1 MYNENMKQTRFI
13 PTNDCGLQ
21 LREPQEGQ
29 QESREIEG
37 RPIVFGV
44 RSVNLTPWSSTR
56 KVYEILEPGC
66 ISRELLAKSDVILN
80 LNHSNMVPDVLGR
93 FRNSDKDTLSLE
105 LRGDGIDC
113 RCDLPKTN
121 NANDALELMKRGDIT
136 GMSFAFE
143 DDWEDSENGVSY
155 EKTNDI
161 EDGKEVWLRHVKKI
175 TGLYDVAIVTHPAYE
190 QTNVGLREASEAID
204 KAIEEQLKRE
214 CGDKKKNDCDHDEP
228 DDMDDK
234 DETDEQREARE
245 KAEREANGGETNAE
259 KEAREAKER
268 EANGGETNAE
278 KEAREAREL
287 EEQEQ
292 RFREQQAMRLRHRA
306 MRLRTEQEL
315 ESLSY

>member
-1 MYNENMKQTRFI
+1 MKQTRFI

-66 ISRELLAKSDVILN
+66 ISRELLMKSDVILN

-190 QTNVGLREASEAID
+190 QTTVGLREASEAID

-214 CGDKKKNDCDHDEP
+214 CGDKNDKREDDPDDLDDKND
-228 DDMDDK
+228 DK
-234 DETDEQREARE
+234 GETDEEREARE
-245 KAEREANGGETNAE
+245 QAEREQRE
-259 KEAREAKER
+259 KEEQ
-268 EANGGETNAE
+268 
-278 KEAREAREL
+278 EAREL

-306 MRLRTEQEL
+306 QRMRTEQEL
-315 ESLSY
+315 ESLIF

>member
-1 MYNENMKQTRFI
+1 MKQTRFI

-143 DDWEDSENGVSY
+143 DDYEDTENGVSY
-155 EKTNDI
+155 ERTNDI

-190 QTNVGLREASEAID
+190 QTTVGLREASEAID

-214 CGDKKKNDCDHDEP
+214 CGDKNDKRDDDP
-228 DDMDDK
+228 DDK
-234 DETDEQREARE
+234 GETDEECEARE
-245 KAEREANGGETNAE
+245 KAEREANGGETKAE
-259 KEAREAKER
+259 KEAREAQER

>member
-1 MYNENMKQTRFI
+1 MKQTRFI
-13 PTNDCGLQ
+13 PIETCGLQ
-21 LREPQEGQ
+21 VREPQEGQ
-29 QESREIEG
+29 EMSREIEG

-44 RSVNLTPWSSTR
+44 RSINLTPWSSTR

-66 ISRELLAKSDVILN
+66 ISRELLQKSDVILN

-190 QTNVGLREASEAID
+190 QTTVGLREASEAID
-204 KAIEEQLKRE
+204 NAIEAQLKRE
-214 CGDKKKNDCDHDEP
+214 CGDDEDDEAKKKAEEEESA
-228 DDMDDK
+228 K
-234 DETDEQREARE
+234 RAAEE
-245 KAEREANGGETNAE
+245 KAEQERKAAEEKAKAEA
-259 KEAREAKER
+259 EAK
-268 EANGGETNAE
+268 A
-278 KEAREAREL
+278 KEEEEHRQL

-292 RFREQQAMRLRHRA
+292 RWRECRA
-306 MRLRTEQEL
+306 MRLRMKARMVNDEFI
-315 ESLSY
+315 ESLNY

>member
-1 MYNENMKQTRFI
+1 MKQTRFI

-113 RCDLPKTN
+113 RCDLPHTN

-155 EKTNDI
+155 EKTNDV

-204 KAIEEQLKRE
+204 KAIEAQLKRE
-214 CGDKKKNDCDHDEP
+214 CGDKNDKRDDDP
-228 DDMDDK
+228 DDPDDHNDPDDK
-234 DETDEQREARE
+234 GETDEEREARE

-259 KEAREAKER
+259 KAAREQAER

-278 KEAREAREL
+278 KEAREL

-292 RFREQQAMRLRHRA
+292 RFREQQAMRLRAQHR
-306 MRLRTEQEL
+306 RREIDF
-315 ESLSY
+315 ESLNY

>member
-1 MYNENMKQTRFI
+1 MKQTRFI

-190 QTNVGLREASEAID
+190 QTTVGLREASEAID

-214 CGDKKKNDCDHDEP
+214 CGDKNDKRDDDPDDLDNKND
-228 DDMDDK
+228 DK
-234 DETDEQREARE
+234 GETDEEREARE
-245 KAEREANGGETNAE
+245 AEAAKRACDGKDDKRDDNPDDDPDDKGDDKGETDEEREQ
-259 KEAREAKER
+259 
-268 EANGGETNAE
+268 
-278 KEAREAREL
+278 REL

-292 RFREQQAMRLRHRA
+292 RFREQQAMRLCYQAR
-306 MRLRTEQEL
+306 RLNDEILTSL
-315 ESLSY
+315 EY

>member
-1 MYNENMKQTRFI
+1 MKQTRFI

-113 RCDLPKTN
+113 RCDLPHTN

-143 DDWEDSENGVSY
+143 DDYEDTENGVSY
-155 EKTNDI
+155 ERTNDV

-190 QTNVGLREASEAID
+190 QTTVGLREASEAID
-204 KAIEEQLKRE
+204 KAIEAQLKRE
-214 CGDKKKNDCDHDEP
+214 QHQ
-228 DDMDDK
+228 
-234 DETDEQREARE
+234 ETEEEKQAREA
-245 KAEREANGGETNAE
+245 KEREANGGETNAE
-259 KEAREAKER
+259 KAEREAREAKER

-278 KEAREAREL
+278 KAAREQREKEEREAREL

-292 RFREQQAMRLRHRA
+292 RFREQQAMRLRAQHR
-306 MRLRTEQEL
+306 RREIDI
-315 ESLSY
+315 ESLNY

>member
-1 MYNENMKQTRFI
+1 MKQTRFI

-93 FRNSDKDTLSLE
+93 FRNSDRDTLSLE

-113 RCDLPKTN
+113 RCDLPHTN

-143 DDWEDSENGVSY
+143 DDYEDTENGVSY
-155 EKTNDI
+155 ERTNDV

-204 KAIEEQLKRE
+204 KAIEAQLKRE
-214 CGDKKKNDCDHDEP
+214 ASQQ
-228 DDMDDK
+228 
-234 DETDEQREARE
+234 ETEEQKHEREEREARE
-245 KAEREANGGETNAE
+245 AAEREANGGETNAE
-259 KEAREAKER
+259 KEAREQAER

-278 KEAREAREL
+278 KEAREQREL
-287 EEQEQ
+287 EEAAEQ
-292 RFREQQAMRLRHRA
+292 HEREMMAMRLHHRA
-306 MRLRTEQEL
+306 LRMRTEQEL
-315 ESLSY
+315 ESLIF

>member
-1 MYNENMKQTRFI
+1 MKQTRFI

-93 FRNSDKDTLSLE
+93 FRNSEKDTLSLE

-113 RCDLPKTN
+113 RCDLPRTN

-190 QTNVGLREASEAID
+190 QTTVGLREASEAID

-214 CGDKKKNDCDHDEP
+214 CGDKNDKRDDDP
-228 DDMDDK
+228 DDK
-234 DETDEQREARE
+234 GETDEEREARE

-259 KEAREAKER
+259 KETREAKER

-278 KEAREAREL
+278 KEAREQREL

-306 MRLRTEQEL
+306 LRMRTEQEL
-315 ESLSY
+315 ESLIF

>member
-1 MYNENMKQTRFI
+1 MQTEYMKQTRFI

-80 LNHSNMVPDVLGR
+80 LNHSNKVPDVLGR
-93 FRNSDKDTLSLE
+93 YRNSDKDTLSLV

-121 NANDALELMKRGDIT
+121 NANDTLELMKRGDIT

-175 TGLYDVAIVTHPAYE
+175 TALYDVSIVTNPAYE
-190 QTNVGLREASEAID
+190 QTTVGLREASEAID
-204 KAIEEQLKRE
+204 NAIEAQLERE
-214 CGDKKKNDCDHDEP
+214 CGGKDEDKKKAEEEEAAKRDCGGKDDKCDDDKCDPDSEP
-228 DDMDDK
+228 DDKGEPD
-234 DETDEQREARE
+234 DEQEV
-245 KAEREANGGETNAE
+245 
-259 KEAREAKER
+259 
-268 EANGGETNAE
+268 
-278 KEAREAREL
+278 REL
-287 EEQEQ
+287 EEQAE
-292 RFREQQAMRLRHRA
+292 RFREQRA
-306 MRLRTEQEL
+306 MRLRCKARRINEEIL
-315 ESLSY
+315 ESLNY

>member
-1 MYNENMKQTRFI
+1 MKQTRFT

-204 KAIEEQLKRE
+204 KAIEAQLKRE
-214 CGDKKKNDCDHDEP
+214 CGDKKKAEDGE
-228 DDMDDK
+228 
-234 DETDEQREARE
+234 ETDEE
-245 KAEREANGGETNAE
+245 KAKREQA
-259 KEAREAKER
+259 ER

-278 KEAREAREL
+278 KEAREAREKKEREAVAVMRMRQRRLAL
-287 EEQEQ
+287 EQDKEN
-292 RFREQQAMRLRHRA
+292 
-306 MRLRTEQEL
+306 
-315 ESLSY
+315 ESFIY

>member
-190 QTNVGLREASEAID
+190 QTTVGLREASEAID
-204 KAIEEQLKRE
+204 KAIEAQLKRE
-214 CGDKKKNDCDHDEP
+214 CGDKNDKRDDDPDDKND
-228 DDMDDK
+228 DK
-234 DETDEQREARE
+234 CETDEEREARE
-245 KAEREANGGETNAE
+245 QAEREANGGETNAE
-259 KEAREAKER
+259 KEAREAQER

-278 KEAREAREL
+278 KEAREQREL

>member
-1 MYNENMKQTRFI
+1 MQTEYMKQTRFI

-113 RCDLPKTN
+113 RCELPKTN

-175 TGLYDVAIVTHPAYE
+175 TALYDVSIVTNPAYE
-190 QTNVGLREASEAID
+190 QTTVGLREASEAID
-204 KAIEEQLKRE
+204 NAIEAQLKRE
-214 CGDKKKNDCDHDEP
+214 CGDDEDKKKAEEEEADKRDCGGKEDKRDCGGKDDKRDDNKCDDDIDDDDDKCDP
-228 DDMDDK
+228 DDHNDSDDK
-234 DETDEQREARE
+234 CKTDDEQEACE
-245 KAEREANGGETNAE
+245 QAERERMVAQRRHQRSR
-259 KEAREAKER
+259 AR
-268 EANGGETNAE
+268 
-278 KEAREAREL
+278 
-287 EEQEQ
+287 
-292 RFREQQAMRLRHRA
+292 RLND
-306 MRLRTEQEL
+306 EIL
-315 ESLSY
+315 ESLNY

>member
-1 MYNENMKQTRFI
+1 MKQTRFI

-113 RCDLPKTN
+113 RCDLPRTN

-143 DDWEDSENGVSY
+143 DDYEDTENGVSY
-155 EKTNDI
+155 ERTNDI

-190 QTNVGLREASEAID
+190 QTTVGLREASEAID
-204 KAIEEQLKRE
+204 KAIEAQLKRE
-214 CGDKKKNDCDHDEP
+214 VDEG
-228 DDMDDK
+228 K
-234 DETDEQREARE
+234 HETDEEREARE

-259 KEAREAKER
+259 KEAREAQER

-278 KEAREAREL
+278 KAAREIREL

>member
-1 MYNENMKQTRFI
+1 MKQTRFI

-190 QTNVGLREASEAID
+190 QTTVGLREASEAID

-214 CGDKKKNDCDHDEP
+214 CGDKNDKRDDDPDDLDDKND
-228 DDMDDK
+228 DK
-234 DETDEQREARE
+234 GETDEEREARE
-245 KAEREANGGETNAE
+245 NAEREANGGETNAE

-306 MRLRTEQEL
+306 QRMRIEQEL
-315 ESLSY
+315 ESLIF

>member
-1 MYNENMKQTRFI
+1 MKQTRFI

-190 QTNVGLREASEAID
+190 QTTVGLREASEAID

-214 CGDKKKNDCDHDEP
+214 CGDKNDKRDDDPDDLDDKND
-228 DDMDDK
+228 DK
-234 DETDEQREARE
+234 CETDEEREDRE
-245 KAEREANGGETNAE
+245 KAEREAEE
-259 KEAREAKER
+259 KVKEER
-268 EANGGETNAE
+268 EQ
-278 KEAREAREL
+278 RQL

-292 RFREQQAMRLRHRA
+292 RFREQRIMRMHNKVRMLA
-306 MRLRTEQEL
+306 NEDEIFNNYNQ
-315 ESLSY
+315 